1 MKPFYNSQLWKGW
14 LKSLSN
20 PKNPQYLVDTVYP
33 WGGSLWHWDLLW
45 TADESFPPLLHNAHR
60 TSCAPL
66 CICIFVFLCVLS
78 YYCIIVCLY
87 ILSLYFCTNIFLLL
101 HKRRPH
107 MMCSTLQ
114 KRHQETCK
122 RRKPKKTDFQKII
135 SFNPTVDDVSRVT
148 QVSGSSIDDLA
159 VWLSWDSPSCVKP
172 FLVHSLSLSL
182 SLGTPL
188 LV

>member
-1 MKPFYNSQLWKGW
+1 MSTPEAVLSDTETCFDQLM
-14 LKSLSN
+14 S
-20 PKNPQYLVDTVYP
+20 P
-33 WGGSLWHWDLLW
+33 
-45 TADESFPPLLHNAHR
+45 FPPSAQCTPHVMCSLVYLYICVFVCIVVLL
-60 TSCAPL
+60 
-66 CICIFVFLCVLS
+66 
-78 YYCIIVCLY
+78 YYCVFVY
-87 ILSLYFCTNIFLLL
+87 FVSLYFCTNIFLLL
-101 HKRRPH
+101 HKCRPH

-172 FLVHSLSLSL
+172 FLREGGGL
-182 SLGTPL
+182 
-188 LV
+188 

>member
-1 MKPFYNSQLWKGW
+1 MVLYTYMKPFYNSQLWKGW
-14 LKSLSN
+14 LKGLSN
-20 PKNPQYLVDTVYP
+20 PKNPLCLV
-33 WGGSLWHWDLLW
+33 GGSLWHWDLLW

-101 HKRRPH
+101 HKCRPH

-172 FLVHSLSLSL
+172 FLREGGGL
-182 SLGTPL
+182 
-188 LV
+188 